1 MGKYLMAGLLA
12 LFVVLPAHAANITYN
27 EKCDDG
33 TNNCKF
39 ILINGDVMPGDAKKF
54 SDLMA
59 TTTTRKLYLH
69 SPGGLLDEGLAIA
82 KVVHQQHNFETLVD
96 KPIRGVSVCAI
107 IWLAGAQRYYYG
119 KSAIGFHGV
128 YLAPADKQGRMMKN
142 GKATPSSGGNAVLGV
157 IHPH

>member
-96 KPIRGVSVCAI
+96 KPIRAF
-107 IWLAGAQRYYYG
+107 RY
-119 KSAIGFHGV
+119 A
-128 YLAPADKQGRMMKN
+128 
-142 GKATPSSGGNAVLGV
+142 PSSGLPVRNVTTTASRQSASMVCTL
-157 IHPH
+157 HRQTSKAA